1 MSFLMRSQFKC
12 RTLLRT
18 WKGGTGRKERHGFW
32 NLGLQVS
39 ARQTVSAEG
48 AAVTERSKESGK
60 SLGELMVVVAIIGVM
75 AAMAVPSYQGMTTR
89 VQARNA
95 VAEIASMLRLARQL
109 AMARRERLL
118 VRFDLSGKTVTL
130 RPADTEGLI
139 EIYRYGDKGIALDE
153 PTAGHDLFFHP
164 SGRSASATTIVIHDR
179 QDRRTTVTVSL
190 TGRVVIS

>member
-1 MSFLMRSQFKC
+1 MRSQFKC

-18 WKGGTGRKERHGFW
+18 WKDGTGRKERHGFW
-32 NLGLQVS
+32 NLALQVS

-139 EIYRYGDKGIALDE
+139 EIYHYGDKGIALDE
-153 PTAGHDLFFHP
+153 PTAGQDLFFHP